1 MKQVYEGSFVVY
13 RARATSSRQR
23 GAMVSEDEN
32 LNTTITDTNGAT
44 FVQGDDY
51 NLEVSFRIEGW
62 NELTENYPNEK
73 HLIRAMVFNN
83 DDELIYQD
91 DDIPLADEGTVT
103 WNGRYTNEDGEEI
116 EIDAANA
123 PYRFVVTAFC
133 GKDPQEIEEELDCAI
148 LGPTACYLKKLL
160 EGKETAVELMKSLY
174 SDSVLVVESHDAIEI
189 EYEERNLAERLL
201 NQIKEANINHTTK
214 IDITGFY
221 EKAPD
226 PSYKMTANINDK
238 NIPLF
243 IIHQLSDKDHK
254 IYPLKENASGPHEL
268 VDGTYN
274 HKLEFDGDDN
284 IFLELRT
291 KNEEDMEG
299 LVEYLFGPD
308 LELIQE
314 KADSALDI
322 GEAWNPNSEACN
334 NVVRAYIY
342 CLKQDPVLFP
352 VEMEPGHRFGSG
364 LEGPDG
370 PTILKGEISWDGTA
384 NKIYKNLEDGD
395 LSEYFSEITKSS
407 TQTWNDFFNDMQD
420 KANSGEIII
429 GVKKEISESGHIVT
443 FMPESLYTGSAKI
456 IDFIN
461 TNEDDIVF
469 PIALEGGGNIKEIK
483 PFIGSENELTRNI
496 NPYIFYKY
504 KK

>member
-1 MKQVYEGSFVVY
+1 M
-13 RARATSSRQR
+13 
-23 GAMVSEDEN
+23 
-32 LNTTITDTNGAT
+32 
-44 FVQGDDY
+44 
-51 NLEVSFRIEGW
+51 
-62 NELTENYPNEK
+62 
-73 HLIRAMVFNN
+73 
-83 DDELIYQD
+83 
-91 DDIPLADEGTVT
+91 
-103 WNGRYTNEDGEEI
+103 
-116 EIDAANA
+116 
-123 PYRFVVTAFC
+123 
-133 GKDPQEIEEELDCAI
+133 
-148 LGPTACYLKKLL
+148 
-160 EGKETAVELMKSLY
+160 EGKETAVELMQSLY
-174 SDSVLVVESHDAIEI
+174 SDSVLVVESHDVIEI
-189 EYEERNLAERLL
+189 AYEERNLAERLL
-201 NQIKEANINHTTK
+201 TQIKKANIDHTTK

-238 NIPLF
+238 NVPLF

-254 IYPLKENASGPHEL
+254 IYPLKENASGPYEL
-268 VDGTYN
+268 DDGTYN

-407 TQTWNDFFNDMQD
+407 TQTWSDFFNDIQD
-420 KANSGEIII
+420 KTNSGEIII
-429 GVKKEISESGHIVT
+429 GVKKESSTAGHVVV
-443 FMPESLYTGSAKI
+443 FMPESLYSGSNDKVI
-456 IDFIN
+456 IG
-461 TNEDDIVF
+461 TERGVTK
-469 PIALEGGGNIKEIK
+469 PIALEGGGDIKEIK
-483 PFIGSENELTRNI
+483 PFIGTSSEITRST
-496 NPYIFYKY
+496 NPYKFYKY
-504 KK
+504 IK